1 MDILQK
7 EIDDLYAQRAG
18 LKFFADFQERN
29 EIAAMI
35 ERLKAA
41 QKFLRTGNRYA
52 DPVSSF
58 FFSRFTQG
66 VQIPEKYNDM
76 TMSSRLNSVKNFVDN
91 SPKSLDTLEYE
102 LLRSVNL
109 PGGEAKIR
117 FYEDALNYINA
128 KRNNNKFDE
137 KSLLP
142 ESFDKNLIKSG
153 NIDEFKTRFPDIF
166 NYTPSKTNKQS
177 NVIIQNGSST
187 SQKQNNNNQQVVSSG
202 ADSGGV
208 IDIKFLSA
216 LDYDSLSLPNSKNLY
231 NIYMS

>member
-1 MDILQK
+1 
-7 EIDDLYAQRAG
+7 
-18 LKFFADFQERN
+18 
-29 EIAAMI
+29 
-35 ERLKAA
+35 
-41 QKFLRTGNRYA
+41 
-52 DPVSSF
+52 
-58 FFSRFTQG
+58 
-66 VQIPEKYNDM
+66 
-76 TMSSRLNSVKNFVDN
+76 
-91 SPKSLDTLEYE
+91 
-102 LLRSVNL
+102 
-109 PGGEAKIR
+109 
-117 FYEDALNYINA
+117 LNYINA